1 MSAAILNKFLGVLGI
16 TDEGNDEELVDMEK
30 DYEEVEEETPYERP
44 ARAGYFSRSS
54 SSKKDYEDEAVSRTR
69 TQAKILPMTGTV
81 ATSKVVITQPESYE
95 DVEEIGEY
103 LKQRKSVIVN
113 LESINKEDGKRIL
126 DFLSGASFA
135 LEGSIQKVSNLIYLM
150 TPKSVEIQNDVERA
164 QYRSKLSFSWL
175 K

>member
-1 MSAAILNKFLGVLGI
+1 MSAAILNKFLEVLGI
-16 TDEGNDEELVDMEK
+16 SEEPEDVDIENE
-30 DYEEVEEETPYERP
+30 YEEVEEVSTYERP
-44 ARAGYFSRSS
+44 ARAGYFSRNETR
-54 SSKKDYEDEAVSRTR
+54 KDYEDEAVSR
-69 TQAKILPMTGTV
+69 AKLQTKVLPMTGTV
-81 ATSKVVITQPESYE
+81 ATSKVVITQPEAYE

-113 LESINKEDGKRIL
+113 LESINKDDGKRIL

-150 TPKSVEIQNDVERA
+150 TPKTVEIQNDVERA

>member
-1 MSAAILNKFLGVLGI
+1 MSAAILNKFLGALGI
-16 TDEGNDEELVDMEK
+16 TDEEVEEDYEVENE
-30 DYEEVEEETPYERP
+30 YEEVEEETTYERP
-44 ARAGYFSRSS
+44 ARAGCFSRNARNVGR
-54 SSKKDYEDEAVSRTR
+54 DYEEEKVKP
-69 TQAKILPMTGTV
+69 QARVLPMTGTV
-81 ATSKVVITQPESYE
+81 ATSKVVITQPEAYE

-113 LESINKEDGKRIL
+113 LESINKEDGKRVL

-150 TPKSVEIQNDVERA
+150 TPKTVEIQNDVERA

>member
-1 MSAAILNKFLGVLGI
+1 MSAAILNKFLEVLGI
-16 TDEGNDEELVDMEK
+16 SEEEEEDVDMEM
-30 DYEEVEEETPYERP
+30 DYEEVETTDAYERP
-44 ARAGYFSRSS
+44 ARAGYFSRNEVKREYDAEA
-54 SSKKDYEDEAVSRTR
+54 SSKSRLQT
-69 TQAKILPMTGTV
+69 KVLPMTGTV

-103 LKQRKSVIVN
+103 LKQRRSVIVN

-135 LEGSIQKVSNLIYLM
+135 LDGNIQKVSNLIYLI
-150 TPKSVEIQNDVERA
+150 TPTSVEIQNDVERA
-164 QYRSKLSFSWL
+164 QYRNKLSFSWL

>member
-1 MSAAILNKFLGVLGI
+1 MSAAILNKFLEVLGI
-16 TDEGNDEELVDMEK
+16 SEEEEEEDIDMERE
-30 DYEEVEEETPYERP
+30 YEDVEEKDTYERP
-44 ARAGYFSRSS
+44 ARAGYFSKHESR
-54 SSKKDYEDEAVSRTR
+54 KEYEDEAVSKSRLQT
-69 TQAKILPMTGTV
+69 KVLPMTGTV
-81 ATSKVVITQPESYE
+81 STSKVVITQPQAYE

-113 LESINKEDGKRIL
+113 LESINKDDGKRIL

-150 TPKSVEIQNDVERA
+150 TPKTVEIQNDIERA

>member
-1 MSAAILNKFLGVLGI
+1 
-16 TDEGNDEELVDMEK
+16 
-30 DYEEVEEETPYERP
+30 
-44 ARAGYFSRSS
+44 
-54 SSKKDYEDEAVSRTR
+54 
-69 TQAKILPMTGTV
+69 MTGTV
-81 ATSKVVITQPESYE
+81 STSKVVITQPESYE

-135 LEGSIQKVSNLIYLM
+135 LDGSIQKVSNLIYLM
-150 TPKSVEIQNDVERA
+150 TPNSVEIQNYVERA
-164 QYRSKLSFSWL
+164 QYRNKLSFSWL

>member
-1 MSAAILNKFLGVLGI
+1 MSAAILNKFLGALGI
-16 TDEGNDEELVDMEK
+16 TDEEVEENYEVENE
-30 DYEEVEEETPYERP
+30 YEEVEEETTYERP
-44 ARAGYFSRSS
+44 ARAGYFSRNARNVGR
-54 SSKKDYEDEAVSRTR
+54 DYEEEKVKP
-69 TQAKILPMTGTV
+69 QARVLPMTGTV
-81 ATSKVVITQPESYE
+81 ATSKVVITQPEAYE

-113 LESINKEDGKRIL
+113 LESINKEDGKRVL

-150 TPKSVEIQNDVERA
+150 TPKTVEIQNDVERA

>member
-1 MSAAILNKFLGVLGI
+1 MSAAILNKFLEVLGI
-16 TDEGNDEELVDMEK
+16 S
-30 DYEEVEEETPYERP
+30 EEEEEDVGMEMEYEDVEPTEAYERP
-44 ARAGYFSRSS
+44 VRAGYFSRNEIKKEYDSET
-54 SSKKDYEDEAVSRTR
+54 SSKSRLQT
-69 TQAKILPMTGTV
+69 KVLPMTGTV

-103 LKQRKSVIVN
+103 LKQRRSVIVN

-135 LEGSIQKVSNLIYLM
+135 LDGNIQKVSNLIYLI
-150 TPKSVEIQNDVERA
+150 TPTSVEIQNDVERA
-164 QYRSKLSFSWL
+164 QYRNKLSFSWL

>member
-1 MSAAILNKFLGVLGI
+1 MSAAFINKFLGALGI
-16 TDEGNDEELVDMEK
+16 SEDVDEEE
-30 DYEEVEEETPYERP
+30 YEMEEEYEAIEESTSYKRP
-44 ARAGYFSRSS
+44 ARAGYFSKNE
-54 SSKKDYEDEAVSRTR
+54 SKKDYEDEAVSKARLQT
-69 TQAKILPMTGTV
+69 KILPMTSTV
-81 ATSKVVITQPESYE
+81 TTSKVVITQPEAYE

-103 LKQRKSVIVN
+103 IRQRKSVIVN

-135 LEGSIQKVSNLIYLM
+135 LEGNIQKVSNLIYLM
-150 TPKSVEIQNDVERA
+150 TPKAVEIQNDIERA

>member
-1 MSAAILNKFLGVLGI
+1 M
-16 TDEGNDEELVDMEK
+16 
-30 DYEEVEEETPYERP
+30 
-44 ARAGYFSRSS
+44 
-54 SSKKDYEDEAVSRTR
+54 SRTR

>member
-1 MSAAILNKFLGVLGI
+1 MSAAILNKFLEVLGI
-16 TDEGNDEELVDMEK
+16 SEEEDEDIDMERE
-30 DYEEVEEETPYERP
+30 YEEVEDTVTYERP
-44 ARAGYFSRSS
+44 ARAGYFSKNEV
-54 SSKKDYEDEAVSRTR
+54 KKEYESDTATK
-69 TQAKILPMTGTV
+69 AKLQTKVLPMTGTV
-81 ATSKVVITQPESYE
+81 STSKVVITQPESYE

-135 LEGSIQKVSNLIYLM
+135 LDGSIQKVSNLIYLM
-150 TPKSVEIQNDVERA
+150 TPNSVEIQNDVERA
-164 QYRSKLSFSWL
+164 QYRNKLSFSWL

>member
-1 MSAAILNKFLGVLGI
+1 MSAAILNKFLGALGI
-16 TDEGNDEELVDMEK
+16 TGEDEEEVIDMENE
-30 DYEEVEEETPYERP
+30 YEEVEEEATYERP
-44 ARAGYFSRSS
+44 ARAGYFSRNNSNREYEADASS
-54 SSKKDYEDEAVSRTR
+54 RVR
-69 TQAKILPMTGTV
+69 TQTKILPMTGTV
-81 ATSKVVITQPESYE
+81 ATSKVVITQPEAYE

-113 LESINKEDGKRIL
+113 LESINKEDGKRVL

-150 TPKSVEIQNDVERA
+150 TPKTVEIQNDVERA